1 MSQTAARLLGLLSL
15 LMVARTWSG
24 TELAERLN
32 VSSRTVRNDIGTLRD
47 LGYPIEGTRGGEGG
61 YRLGAGGSAVPPLLF
76 NPDEAVAVAVGL
88 HSGLSCIIGGM
99 EETSALA
106 LAKLEQILPSHVRHR
121 VKNLAHFTVPM
132 AGNHPMPIVDPNL
145 LTQII
150 EYCHGHQRFRFT
162 YLAEADAPPDRAASL
177 RDGAATPPGHAAL
190 TPDRE
195 ASIPDGAASSLGDP
209 GDREFE
215 VEPYRLVN
223 HQHRWYLLT
232 FDPAQETWAIFRVE
246 RIVPKL
252 PGGRRFTP
260 RDLPAEDIGAYV
272 EHNVS
277 SSRWRHTATVTVPA
291 PAAEVMSMLM
301 PAEGTVAARDEQSS
315 TVVIGAESVRT
326 MALTL
331 ARLDVEF
338 TVEDSPE
345 LIAELRSLSARL
357 LQATTPSDPD
367 PTSSGSA
374 ISL

>member
-15 LMVARTWSG
+15 LMVPRTWSG

-47 LGYPIEGTRGGEGG
+47 LGYPVDGTRGGEGG
-61 YRLGAGGSAVPPLLF
+61 YRLGSGGSTVPPLLL

-99 EETSALA
+99 EETSAQA
-106 LAKLEQILPSHVRHR
+106 LAKLEQILPARVRNR

-145 LTQII
+145 LTLII

-162 YLAEADAPPDRAASL
+162 NRTEAD
-177 RDGAATPPGHAAL
+177 GHADQ
-190 TPDRE
+190 T
-195 ASIPDGAASSLGDP
+195 

-232 FDPAQETWAIFRVE
+232 FDPATQTWMIFRVE
-246 RIVPKL
+246 HIIPKL
-252 PGGRRFTP
+252 PGGPRFKP

-272 EHNVS
+272 ERNVS
-277 SSRWRHTATVTVPA
+277 ASRWRHTATVTVQAAA
-291 PAAEVMSMLM
+291 PEVMKMLM
-301 PAEGTVAARDEQSS
+301 PAEGTVEALDEQRS
-315 TVVIGAESVRT
+315 TVAVGAESIST

-345 LIAELRSLSARL
+345 LTAELRALSERL
-357 LQATTPSDPD
+357 LRATTPSEPV
-367 PTSSGSA
+367 TFV
-374 ISL
+374 

>member
-1 MSQTAARLLGLLSL
+1 MSQTAGRLLGLLSL
-15 LMVARTWSG
+15 LMVPRTWSG

-47 LGYPIEGTRGGEGG
+47 LGYPVEGTRGGEGG
-61 YRLGAGGSAVPPLLF
+61 YRLGSGGSAVPPLLL

-99 EETSALA
+99 EETSAQA
-106 LAKLEQILPSHVRHR
+106 LAKLEQILPASVRNR

-145 LTQII
+145 LTLII
-150 EYCHGHQRFRFT
+150 EYCHGHQRFRFS
-162 YLAEADAPPDRAASL
+162 YRAEALPDHG
-177 RDGAATPPGHAAL
+177 GAHP
-190 TPDRE
+190 
-195 ASIPDGAASSLGDP
+195 DP
-209 GDREFE
+209 GSAPSDQGHSGEFE

-232 FDPAQETWAIFRVE
+232 FDTAEDAWAIFRVE
-246 RIVPKL
+246 HIVPKL
-252 PGGRRFTP
+252 PGGRRFEP
-260 RDLPAEDIGAYV
+260 RELPAKDIGAYV
-272 EHNVS
+272 DRNVS
-277 SSRWRHTATVTVPA
+277 ARRWKCTATVTVQ
-291 PAAEVMSMLM
+291 AAASEVMTMLM
-301 PAEGTVAARDEQSS
+301 PAEGTVEALDELRS

-345 LIAELRSLSARL
+345 LNAEIRALSERL
-357 LQATTPSDPD
+357 LRATPPSEPTA
-367 PTSSGSA
+367 TSSETATSV
-374 ISL
+374 